1 MTEFEINGVQYRSGK
16 LDTFKQLHV
25 SRKIAP
31 LVPKVLPAFAAIAQA
46 KRADGAEGAEGA
58 VLGEAIDEVRKL
70 GVQDIDLIAKAIEP
84 VTNVMAEMSDADVEY
99 LFANCLAVVQRKQG
113 KDWAPIWRN
122 EALMFDDIELP
133 QMTQI
138 AMKVIWDN
146 LGPFIQGLLVKQRA
160 SNPDEQ
166 SAQARSNGPR

>member
-46 KRADGAEGAEGA
+46 NRPSGAA
-58 VLGEAIDEVRKL
+58 L
-70 GVQDIDLIAKAIEP
+70 GVGNIDLIAKAIEP

-146 LGPFIQGLLVKQRA
+146 LGPFIQGLLAKQTASA
-160 SNPDEQ
+160 SNPDGQ
-166 SAQARSNGPR
+166 SDQAQSNGPR

>member
-1 MTEFEINGVQYRSGK
+1 MIEFEINGVQYRSGK
-16 LDTFKQLHV
+16 LDTFKQLHI

-46 KRADGAEGAEGA
+46 KRADGAEGA
-58 VLGEAIDEVRKL
+58 VLGDALDEARKL

-146 LGPFIQGLLVKQRA
+146 LGPFISGLLAKQTA
-160 SNPDEQ
+160 NSP
-166 SAQARSNGPR
+166 AAA

>member
-1 MTEFEINGVQYRSGK
+1 MTEFEINGELYRSGK

-31 LVPKVLPAFAAIAQA
+31 LVPKVLPAFAAIAKA
-46 KRADGAEGAEGA
+46 KRAEGA
-58 VLGEAIDEVRKL
+58 VLGDALNDARNLV
-70 GVQDIDLIAKAIEP
+70 VQDIDLIAKAIEP

-113 KDWAPIWRN
+113 KDWAPVWRN
-122 EALMFDDIELP
+122 DSLMFDDIELP

-146 LGPFIQGLLVKQRA
+146 LGPFIQGLLAKQGA
-160 SNPDEQ
+160 SNPAEVP
-166 SAQARSNGPR
+166 AQA

>member
-1 MTEFEINGVQYRSGK
+1 MTEFEINGELYRSGK

-46 KRADGAEGAEGA
+46 KRAEGM
-58 VLGEAIDEVRKL
+58 VLGDALNREL
-70 GVQDIDLIAKAIEP
+70 GVQGIDLIAKAIEP
-84 VTNVMAEMSDADVEY
+84 VTTVMAEMSDTDVEY

-122 EALMFDDIELP
+122 DALMFDDIELP

-146 LGPFIQGLLVKQRA
+146 LGPFIQGLLAKQAA
-160 SNPDEQ
+160 SNPAEAP
-166 SAQARSNGPR
+166 AQE

>member
-1 MTEFEINGVQYRSGK
+1 MTEFEINGVLYRSGK

-46 KRADGAEGAEGA
+46 KRAEGA
-58 VLGEAIDEVRKL
+58 VLGDALNREL

-84 VTNVMAEMSDADVEY
+84 VTNVMAEMSDTDVEY

-113 KDWAPIWRN
+113 KDWAPVWRN
-122 EALMFDDIELP
+122 ESLMFDDIELP

-146 LGPFIQGLLVKQRA
+146 LGPFIQGLLAKQAA
-160 SNPDEQ
+160 SNPAEVP
-166 SAQARSNGPR
+166 AQA

>member
-31 LVPKVLPAFAAIAQA
+31 LVPRVLPAFAAIAQV
-46 KRADGAEGAEGA
+46 KREDGAIIGDA
-58 VLGEAIDEVRKL
+58 LDEARKL
-70 GVQDIDLIAKAIEP
+70 GVKDIDLIAKAIEP
-84 VTNVMAEMSDADVEY
+84 VTNVMADMSDADVEY
-99 LFANCLAVVQRKQG
+99 LFANCLTVVQRKQG

-122 EALMFDDIELP
+122 DALMFDDIELP

-146 LGPFIQGLLVKQRA
+146 LGPFIQGLLAKQAANNPAEA
-160 SNPDEQ
+160 SVQ
-166 SAQARSNGPR
+166 AQSNGPR

>member
-46 KRADGAEGAEGA
+46 NRPAGAA
-58 VLGEAIDEVRKL
+58 L
-70 GVQDIDLIAKAIEP
+70 GVANIDLIAKAIDP

-146 LGPFIQGLLVKQRA
+146 LGPFIQGLLAKQSA
-160 SNPDEQ
+160 SNPDGQ
-166 SAQARSNGPR
+166 SDQAQSNGPR

>member
-46 KRADGAEGAEGA
+46 KRSEGA
-58 VLGEAIDEVRKL
+58 VLGDALDEARKL

-84 VTNVMAEMSDADVEY
+84 VTNVLAEMSDADVEY
-99 LFANCLAVVQRKQG
+99 LFATCLVVVQRKQG

-122 EALMFDDIELP
+122 DALMFDDIELP

-146 LGPFIQGLLVKQRA
+146 LGPFIQGLLAKQLA

-166 SAQARSNGPR
+166 SAQAQSNGPR